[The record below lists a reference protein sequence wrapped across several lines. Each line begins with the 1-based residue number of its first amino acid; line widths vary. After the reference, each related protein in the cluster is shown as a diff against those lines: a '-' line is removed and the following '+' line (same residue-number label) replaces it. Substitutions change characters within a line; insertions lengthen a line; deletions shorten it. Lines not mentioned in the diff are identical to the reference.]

1 MLIRELDGFYAGQ
14 VREFP
19 SHIALGLIAA
29 GRAENPFNE
38 IEDTPEEREALEAA
52 RAAAAPAVPGKQ
64 AQSRRKG
71 R

>member
-1 MLIRELDGFYAGQ
+1 MLIREKDGFYAGQ

-19 SHIALGLIAA
+19 SHIALELLAA

-38 IEDTPEEREALEAA
+38 IEDAPEEREALAGLVD
-52 RAAAAPAVPGKQ
+52 AAPAVPGKQ
-64 AQSRRKG
+64 QSRRRG